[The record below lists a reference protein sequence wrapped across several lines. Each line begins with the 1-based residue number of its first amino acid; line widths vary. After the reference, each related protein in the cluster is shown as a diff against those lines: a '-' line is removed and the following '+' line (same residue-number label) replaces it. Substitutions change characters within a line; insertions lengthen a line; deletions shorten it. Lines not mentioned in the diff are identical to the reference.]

1 MPNDYT
7 QTLGVVN
14 LIFAGIFTLEALLKL
29 SVFGV
34 WGYFQQAGNIFD
46 FVIVVATLF
55 GIFMD
60 LIGADLGSAATVIR
74 TIRILRVVRLFNGF
88 KELKI
93 IVDAIGFAIPYVL
106 NILVLLFLIVSI
118 FSVLFMQVRRVSSS
132 PATTVATDPALP
144 RSSPLRGAGAIGSE
158 RFPFLCAHTPSHALL
173 RSSPS
178 PAQIFGKVGFNDNGI
193 DVHANFQDFPTA
205 AVTLMR
211 IAMGEGWPD
220 ILMDLRW
227 GPGTSRGS
235 DLESQLRDALFGPIH
250 GCTVDPVRAPRS
262 SAGAAVP
269 SPPASSPSRARNRRH
284 VRYSPSA
291 SHASPPTHRRTTRRC
306 AASKARPRPSPR
318 RRARRST
325 AAGVAFSAT
334 CASSHTSS

>member
-7 QTLGVVN
+7 QTLSVAN

-46 FVIVVATLF
+46 FVIVVATAF

-118 FSVLFMQVRRVSSS
+118 FSVLFMQVRRALHLVPSDSS
-132 PATTVATDPALP
+132 
-144 RSSPLRGAGAIGSE
+144 GY
-158 RFPFLCAHTPSHALL
+158 L
-173 RSSPS
+173 RS
-178 PAQIFGKVGFNDNGI
+178 
-193 DVHANFQDFPTA
+193 PTA
-205 AVTLMR
+205 HPL
-211 IAMGEGWPD
+211 
-220 ILMDLRW
+220 
-227 GPGTSRGS
+227 
-235 DLESQLRDALFGPIH
+235 LF
-250 GCTVDPVRAPRS
+250 
-262 SAGAAVP
+262 P
-269 SPPASSPSRARNRRH
+269 SLSRARF
-284 VRYSPSA
+284 SA
-291 SHASPPTHRRTTRRC
+291 RSDLTTTESTSTPTFRT
-306 AASKARPRPSPR
+306 SRPRQSR
-318 RRARRST
+318 W
-325 AAGVAFSAT
+325 
-334 CASSHTSS
+334 CASRWERGGLIS

>member
-7 QTLGVVN
+7 QTLSVVN

-46 FVIVVATLF
+46 FVIVVATAF

-118 FSVLFMQVRRVSSS
+118 FSVLFMQVRRALHRCHRIRAVTYAHPPLTRSSS
-132 PATTVATDPALP
+132 PLFPAL
-144 RSSPLRGAGAIGSE
+144 
-158 RFPFLCAHTPSHALL
+158 
-173 RSSPS
+173 
-178 PAQIFGKVGFNDNGI
+178 
-193 DVHANFQDFPTA
+193 DFRQG
-205 AVTLMR
+205 R
-211 IAMGEGWPD
+211 I
-220 ILMDLRW
+220 
-227 GPGTSRGS
+227 
-235 DLESQLRDALFGPIH
+235 
-250 GCTVDPVRAPRS
+250 
-262 SAGAAVP
+262 
-269 SPPASSPSRARNRRH
+269 
-284 VRYSPSA
+284 
-291 SHASPPTHRRTTRRC
+291 
-306 AASKARPRPSPR
+306 
-318 RRARRST
+318 
-325 AAGVAFSAT
+325 
-334 CASSHTSS
+334 